1 MGLDRDPQ
9 PLSRALSELISLRGY
24 ARVQG
29 DRQLQAAWLDAAG
42 SAVARQSRAVA
53 IRRSVLHV
61 TVGNAPLLSEL
72 AAFHKAT
79 ILETL
84 RTRFPDLRIRDLKF
98 RLDGS
103 LTPRSADPES

>member
-1 MGLDRDPQ
+1 MGPERGPQ
-9 PLSRALSELISLRGY
+9 PLSRALSELITLRGY

-29 DRQLQAAWLDAAG
+29 DRQLQSAWAEAAG
-42 SAVARQSRAVA
+42 GAVARESRAVA

-72 AAFHKAT
+72 VAFRKAA
-79 ILETL
+79 ILEAL
-84 RTRFPDLRIRDLKF
+84 QSRFPELRIRDLKF

-103 LTPRSADPES
+103 LSARSAAPGS